1 MNILSLPF
9 RLLLLLGSCVVFFV
23 ISGNIRQGRIQLKDG
38 IFWIILSFLL
48 ILVSIFPILAV
59 WASKLLGIQS
69 PSNCVFFTLIFLM
82 GCHQFSLTIRVSQLE
97 MRYARLIQKIAIEK
111 TLTTEEKSDETEN
124 LLLFR

>member
-23 ISGNIRQGRIQLKDG
+23 ISGNIRQGQIQLKDG

-59 WASKLLGIQS
+59 WATKLLGIQS